1 MRLLLWALLVTLVT
15 LFAST
20 DAVSSK
26 IANANTMKTSKV
38 ESIETPVVTVRELSS
53 EDIADGKRSLRV
65 RGNDDVPDD
74 DEDDESYAVKNDE
87 ERAILISSIS
97 NRLKA
102 SLGQLKSSISAVVT
116 KQLYKIAGA
125 LAMKLYRMGETP
137 ISFRAKNLG
146 ARNNVAVPFY
156 KEWYD
161 TNVAKGVI
169 KALD

>member
-1 MRLLLWALLVTLVT
+1 MRLLLWVLLVTLVT

-20 DAVSSK
+20 DAAPSK
-26 IANANTMKTSKV
+26 IANADTMKTSKV
-38 ESIETPVVTVRELSS
+38 ESIETPAVPARVLSP
-53 EDIADGKRSLRV
+53 EYIADGKRSLRV
-65 RGNDDVPDD
+65 HANDDGG
-74 DEDDESYAVKNDE
+74 DESYTGENDE

-102 SLGQLKSSISAVVT
+102 SLGQLKSSIYAVVT
-116 KQLYKIAGA
+116 KRVYKIAGA
-125 LAMKLYRMGETP
+125 LAMKLYRQGETP
-137 ISFRAKNLG
+137 VSFTAKNLG
-146 ARNNVAVPFY
+146 ARNNIAAPFY

>member
-20 DAVSSK
+20 DAVSFK

-38 ESIETPVVTVRELSS
+38 ESIETPALPACGLSS
-53 EDIADGKRSLRV
+53 EHTAVGKRSLRV

-74 DEDDESYAVKNDE
+74 DGSVESYTDE
-87 ERAILISSIS
+87 ERALSIS
-97 NRLKA
+97 NIITRMKT
-102 SLGQLKSSISAVVT
+102 AVGKRSNSMAQAVT
-116 KQLYKIAGA
+116 KLLNKWNEAIV
-125 LAMKLYRMGETP
+125 MKLYRMGATP
-137 ISFRAKNLG
+137 ATVRGTKKFKA
-146 ARNNVAVPFY
+146 FY

-161 TNVAKGVI
+161 KNVAAGVI

>member
-20 DAVSSK
+20 DAAPSK

-74 DEDDESYAVKNDE
+74 DGSVESYTDE
-87 ERAILISSIS
+87 KRALSIS
-97 NRLKA
+97 NIITRMKT
-102 SLGQLKSSISAVVT
+102 AVGKQSNSMAQAVT
-116 KQLYKIAGA
+116 KLLNKWIEA
-125 LAMKLYRMGETP
+125 LVMKLYRMGVTP
-137 ISFRAKNLG
+137 ATVRGTKKFKA
-146 ARNNVAVPFY
+146 FY
-156 KEWYD
+156 KEWY
-161 TNVAKGVI
+161 NKQVNEGVS
-169 KALD
+169 KTLG